1 VVGLIGFLR
10 RPENRVVWWL
20 VSVWSAFGAGRALG
34 EDVII
39 VGSVS
44 GEEAKGLFGQW
55 KPARVPEVGRTQ
67 TELNP
72 HVSDLRIYRRFGR
85 ANNKLADQT
94 MIICVR
100 GAS

>member
-20 VSVWSAFGAGRALG
+20 VGAGRALG

-39 VGSVS
+39 ASSVS
-44 GEEAKGLFGQW
+44 DEEAKGLFAQW
-55 KPARVPEVGRTQ
+55 KPARVPEVAGRTQ

-72 HVSDLRIYRRFGR
+72 MSLTCGLPEIRP
-85 ANNKLADQT
+85 
-94 MIICVR
+94 
-100 GAS
+100 SP